1 MNKETKPQTKSIDL
15 VNPVELAK
23 IATPQPKPVV
33 PIKPAAKTAPKP
45 SVFEQAN
52 KQLDELEKPATK
64 VAAPPTLPTPP
75 VQAAAP
81 AAPSP
86 LAAFSALVDKAP
98 KEHLPT
104 MLVKLA
110 NRCISEKVFAT
121 GKELADAIVGASK
134 VK

>member
-1 MNKETKPQTKSIDL
+1 MNEEP
-15 VNPVELAK
+15 K
-23 IATPQPKPVV
+23 IPEIKQPVV
-33 PIKPAAKTAPKP
+33 PIKPAAK
-45 SVFEQAN
+45 
-52 KQLDELEKPATK
+52 
-64 VAAPPTLPTPP
+64 AAPQPAL
-75 VQAAAP
+75 QAAEKAI
-81 AAPSP
+81 SP

-110 NRCISEKVFAT
+110 NKCISEKVFAT

>member
-1 MNKETKPQTKSIDL
+1 MNEEP
-15 VNPVELAK
+15 K
-23 IATPQPKPVV
+23 IPEIKQPVV
-33 PIKPAAKTAPKP
+33 PIKPAVKTAPKP
-45 SVFEQAN
+45 SVFEQTN

-64 VAAPPTLPTPP
+64 VAAPPTPPTPP
-75 VQAAAP
+75 VQVAAAAP

-86 LAAFSALVDKAP
+86 LAAFIALVAAAP

-110 NRCISEKVFAT
+110 NRCMAEKVFAT